1 MSQARELRRQL
12 TRKEE
17 DLVTTFRKREMQLEE
32 ELHRVKGQV
41 ADRSRTGLGGAVL
54 GGGGSFFFV
63 IGVCQLGWGTEG
75 NSPAG
80 SSSLRDLA
88 AV

>member
-1 MSQARELRRQL
+1 MGGGRRHARRLGGGGDLMSQARELRRQL

-54 GGGGSFFFV
+54 GGGVLFF
-63 IGVCQLGWGTEG
+63 L
-75 NSPAG
+75 
-80 SSSLRDLA
+80 
-88 AV
+88 